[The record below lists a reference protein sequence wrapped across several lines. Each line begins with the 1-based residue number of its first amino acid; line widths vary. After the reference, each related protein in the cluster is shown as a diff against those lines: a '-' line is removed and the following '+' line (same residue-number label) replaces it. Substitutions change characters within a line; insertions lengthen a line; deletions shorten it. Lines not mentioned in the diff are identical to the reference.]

1 MFEVSDRSRVSA
13 PLPPA
18 GEAVPGIASLGH
30 LRFGTFRRFRTATG
44 ADAFPRGLP
53 TRGARPVE
61 QTSLAEALTRRWE
74 DDRHIVLY
82 TSELPYRI
90 NQDASARARAEVR
103 LLAFDV
109 DNHDDAP
116 AWLEGERAK
125 IAALVLEHPGAFAHT
140 TRRGWR
146 AFYALPRPFPIASEA
161 DKQAFT
167 LLYARVAAYVHA
179 RFGIAIDSALVRW
192 NQPIRLPHVIRDGR
206 VLDAEILAG
215 DPTALEAFELPEDAP
230 AKPDLRTLAREVPS
244 WGGVA
249 KQWQPKRE
257 LFRVASSAWDHIP
270 LPPYADRLAAASRWA
285 REEAP
290 RAVQGQHGRA
300 TARSAAASLR
310 VGFALERED
319 VERLLTG
326 PYNGRR
332 CSPRWA
338 EPELEELR
346 GMARTVARTPSQP
359 VGFLL
364 TRDRTGLEAARAT
377 LAHSSLARTV
387 VPLSDVPARLVA
399 AVTTHR
405 ALVLRAT
412 YGAGKTHTI
421 SQYIARQTTGR
432 VLVVVPRHELGRA
445 WVEALVAAGEPS
457 VAYHASVVQ
466 RRDGEGRRHCDNKV
480 ALRLYARGGDVR
492 RDVCPSCPR
501 ASTCPAF
508 AERAN
513 AQARV
518 HVLPREMLAALEV
531 TDEDLVVFDDAAVD
545 LLAWHRLPVR
555 RLRRLAGADARALP
569 VRQRAYVSAFVRALL
584 AGPRQADDIAR
595 AALTSDAAAASA
607 SSGEPLRRLAARA
620 TEGQRAP
627 HVAADVLAEGGDELE
642 ATLRDTGTLRDVL
655 RFAEAC
661 AQGGAVHWGDAVRSV
676 HGESFAA
683 QLLRAHGG
691 RLVVLDAAAN
701 VEELRA
707 LRPELHVERIDVGD
721 AGDVERSLLFVQ
733 NAHRSALKKGA
744 ERQAALELWLDA
756 ALGRLDARRARRPV
770 MVTYKELVPELRAH
784 PKVTAW
790 LAANPRREVRFA
802 HYGNLR
808 GSNRFRHVDAVV
820 TLGDPW
826 LNGDDVLGRAAW
838 LELPDEPSYRVA
850 LATAE
855 LGQAH
860 GRSRSVRRRRRL
872 THVHVGRLVPDG
884 WGEGSELAPLGG
896 APERV
901 RGEASRIEFAAL
913 VAAAGGNRAAA
924 ALLACSSS
932 AVAAWRTGTRSL
944 PRSALEGLRVTS
956 TSSATTTASSVER
969 GGGAAAGPT
978 EGMDTVLCDQRS
990 KARVH
995 SASGQGH
1002 RWAGRVEETVET
1014 GPQDRSP
1021 PAAPRKIL
1029 TPPPEREPACERGE
1043 ELPGGRSSEGHGSAT
1058 PPPIG
1063 RFGRALVVPP
1073 DAGGDVTDDGEAA
1086 AARIVAMLTALEA
1099 QGPAGRELPP
1109 ERRHDEREDDGHGSP
1124 ARPFRSCG

>member
-1 MFEVSDRSRVSA
+1 MFEVSERSGASA
-13 PLPPA
+13 PPPPPPNR
-18 GEAVPGIASLGH
+18 EAVPGIESLGA

-44 ADAFPRGLP
+44 TDAFPRGLP

-90 NQDASARARAEVR
+90 NQDAAAQARAQVR

-109 DNHDDAP
+109 DNHDDAHR
-116 AWLEGERAK
+116 WLEGERAK
-125 IAALVLEHPGAFAHT
+125 IEALLAEHPGAFVHT

-146 AFYALPRPFPIASEA
+146 ALYALPRPFPIASEA

-179 RFGIAIDSALVRW
+179 RFGIAIDSALTRW
-192 NQPIRLPHVIRDGR
+192 NQPIRLPHVVRDGR
-206 VLDAEILAG
+206 VFDAEILAG
-215 DPTALEAFELPEDAP
+215 DPSALGAFELPDDAP
-230 AKPDLRTLAREVPS
+230 AMPDLRAVAREVPS

-257 LFRVASSAWDHIP
+257 IFRVASPAWDGVP

-290 RAVQGQHGRA
+290 RAIQGQHGRA
-300 TARSAAASLR
+300 TARSAAATML

-326 PYNGRR
+326 PYNRRR
-332 CSPRWA
+332 CSPPWA
-338 EPELEELR
+338 EHEMGELR
-346 GMARTVARTPSQP
+346 GVARTVAKTPTHAP
-359 VGFLL
+359 GFLL
-364 TRDRTGLEAARAT
+364 SRDRTGLEAARAT
-377 LAHSSLARTV
+377 LAAATATRTE
-387 VPLSDVPARLVA
+387 VPLSDVAARIVE

-405 ALVLRAT
+405 AIVVRAT
-412 YGAGKTHTI
+412 YGAGKTYTI

-445 WVEALVAAGEPS
+445 WVEALSAAGEPN

-501 ASTCPAF
+501 AGTCPAY
-508 AERAN
+508 AERAS
-513 AQARV
+513 ARARV

-569 VRQRAYVSAFVRALL
+569 PRQRAYVSAFVRALL
-584 AGPRQADDIAR
+584 AGPRQADEIAR
-595 AALTSDAAAASA
+595 AALTSGAAAS
-607 SSGEPLRRLAARA
+607 SSGEPLRQLAARA

-627 HVAADVLAEGGDELE
+627 SVAADVLAEGGDELE

-661 AQGGAVHWGDAVRSV
+661 AQGGAVHWGDGVRSV
-676 HGESFAA
+676 HGESLAA

-707 LRPELHVERIDVGD
+707 LRPALHVERLDVGD
-721 AGDVERSLLFVQ
+721 AGDVERTLLFVQ
-733 NAHRSALKKGA
+733 NAHRTALRKGP
-744 ERQAALELWLDA
+744 ERQAALDLWVGA
-756 ALGRLDARRARRPV
+756 ALARLDARRARRPV
-770 MVTYKELVPELRAH
+770 VVTYKELVPELRAH
-784 PKVTAW
+784 PKITAW

-826 LNGDDVLGRAAW
+826 LNGDDVIGRAAW

-884 WGEGSELAPLGG
+884 WGEGSELDPLGG
-896 APERV
+896 APERA

-913 VAAAGGNRAAA
+913 VGAVGGNRAAA

-944 PRSALEGLRVTS
+944 PKAALEGLRAARAP
-956 TSSATTTASSVER
+956 SSSKTDASS
-969 GGGAAAGPT
+969 GKGAAGR
-978 EGMDTVLCDQRS
+978 ERMDTALCDQRS
-990 KARVH
+990 KGRVH
-995 SASGQGH
+995 PPSGYGE
-1002 RWAGRVEETVET
+1002 RSPGCSEETVVTE
-1014 GPQDRSP
+1014 P
-1021 PAAPRKIL
+1021 PAPSLPSAAEKNQSLPS
-1029 TPPPEREPACERGE
+1029 EPGPDCECGD
-1043 ELPGGRSSEGHGSAT
+1043 ELSAVTFPKGQCSAT
-1058 PPPIG
+1058 VPPIG
-1063 RFGRALVVPP
+1063 RLAC
-1073 DAGGDVTDDGEAA
+1073 AGGAPVEAVDDGQAAA
-1086 AARIVAMLTALEA
+1086 AARVVAMLTELEA
-1099 QGPAGRELPP
+1099 QGPCERGPPP
-1109 ERRHDEREDDGHGSP
+1109 ERRAGDVDDGSRV
-1124 ARPFRSCG
+1124 RPFRWCG